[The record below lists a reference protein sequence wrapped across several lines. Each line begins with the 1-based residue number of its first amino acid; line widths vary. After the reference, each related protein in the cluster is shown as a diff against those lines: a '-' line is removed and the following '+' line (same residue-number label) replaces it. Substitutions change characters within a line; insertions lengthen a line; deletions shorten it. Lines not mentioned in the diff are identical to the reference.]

1 LHFLCF
7 VFLHRL
13 DEGSKIASV
22 DSQRV
27 QNLAQAPPTV
37 SVSER
42 DIPTF
47 DGYGKLEIVHSA

>member
-1 LHFLCF
+1 LCF